1 MTALQNYDRLEASGL
16 WRASPDDQRTEVV
29 ISVGEATLV
38 ITDMRDRPLAHWS
51 IPAVSRAN
59 PGHRPAIFHPDGD
72 SGETLEIAAD
82 EAAMIDAIEQLRT
95 AVERR
100 RPHPGRLR
108 LAMLAGSVAT
118 VGALVVFWLPG
129 AVREH
134 ALRVVPE
141 VKRAAIGE
149 ALMQQISV
157 VTGPPCR
164 APGGRAALALLAERL
179 PGINPGQLTILRGGV
194 ASTASLPG
202 GAILINHTLVEDYD
216 EPDVVAGF
224 ALAQSL
230 RARSTD
236 PLDDLLRTGG
246 IMASLR
252 LLTTGNPGD
261 AALQRYGEA
270 MLTRPTAPVPD
281 EVLLQAFEEAGL
293 RSTPYAYAHD
303 ISGES
308 TLALI
313 EADPFAAEVPEPL
326 LRDAD
331 WLRLQGICGG

>member
-1 MTALQNYDRLEASGL
+1 MTALKNYDRLEATGL
-16 WRASPDDQRTEVV
+16 WRASPDEQRTEVV

-38 ITDMRDRPLAHWS
+38 LTDMQDRPLAHWS

-59 PGHRPAIFHPDGD
+59 PGHRPAIFYPDGD
-72 SGETLEIAAD
+72 PGETLEIAAT
-82 EAAMIDAIEQLRT
+82 EGAMIDAIEQLRT

-108 LAMLAGSVAT
+108 FVMLAGSLAAA
-118 VGALVVFWLPG
+118 GALAVFWLPG

-134 ALRVVPE
+134 ALRVVPD
-141 VKRAAIGE
+141 VKRAAIGD

-164 APGGRAALALLAERL
+164 APGGRAALATLAERL
-179 PGINPGQLTILRGGV
+179 PGISAGQITILRGGV

-202 GAILINHTLVEDYD
+202 GAILVNHTLVEDYD

-230 RARSTD
+230 RAQYAD

-252 LLTTGNPGD
+252 LLTTGDPGEV
-261 AALQRYGEA
+261 ALQRYGEA
-270 MLTRPTAPVPD
+270 MLTRPPAAVPE

-293 RSTPYAYAHD
+293 RSTPYAYARD

-326 LRDAD
+326 LLDAD